1 MINNEIKAKEV
12 RLVGD
17 EEKGVRVISTVEA
30 QKLADEQ
37 GLDLIC
43 ISNHGDIPVV
53 KIGDYNK
60 FIYEKQKKE
69 KENKKKAKL
78 NSQEL
83 KEIQISDSIAE
94 NDLKTKAKN
103 IDRILK
109 EGDKVK
115 LSIRYK
121 GRMARYVS
129 EGIEKVENLEQLVTY
144 KHKIDKP
151 AKIEGNTVSMVVSPL
166 K

>member
-1 MINNEIKAKEV
+1 MINTEIKAKQV
-12 RLVGD
+12 RLVNS
-17 EEKGVRVISTVEA
+17 ETKGASIVNTVDALRDAE
-30 QKLADEQ
+30 EQ

-43 ISNHGDIPVV
+43 INGSGDIPVV
-53 KIGDYNK
+53 MIGDYSK
-60 FIYEKQKKE
+60 YLYEKQKKE

-78 NSQEL
+78 NSQEI

-129 EGIEKVENLEQLVTY
+129 EGVERIEALEQMVTF

-151 AKIEGNTVSMVVSPL
+151 AKIEGTTVSMVISPL

>member
-1 MINNEIKAKEV
+1 MINNEIKARQV
-12 RLVGD
+12 RLVTDDRGA
-17 EEKGVRVISTVEA
+17 VIVNTVDALRDAE
-30 QKLADEQ
+30 EQ

-43 ISNHGDIPVV
+43 INQSGEIPVV
-53 KIGDYNK
+53 MIGDYSK
-60 FIYEKQKKE
+60 YLYEKQKKE

-78 NSQEL
+78 NSQEV

-121 GRMARYVS
+121 GRMARYVN
-129 EGIEKVENLEQLVTY
+129 EGVERIEALEQMVTF
-144 KHKIDKP
+144 KHRIDKP
-151 AKIEGNTVSMVVSPL
+151 AKIEGTSVSMVIAPL

>member
-1 MINNEIKAKEV
+1 MINTEIKAKEV
-12 RLVGD
+12 RLVTEG
-17 EEKGVRVISTVEA
+17 EGAVIVKTVDALRDAE
-30 QKLADEQ
+30 EQ

-43 ISNHGDIPVV
+43 INNSGDIPVV

-60 FIYEKQKKE
+60 FLYEKQKKE
-69 KENKKKAKL
+69 KENKKRAKM

-94 NDLKTKAKN
+94 NDLKIKAKN

-129 EGIEKVENLEQLVTY
+129 EGVEKIEELEQLVTF

-151 AKIEGNTVSMVVSPL
+151 AKIEGNTVSMVISPL

>member
-17 EEKGVRVISTVEA
+17 EGTGARVISTVEA
-30 QKLADEQ
+30 LRLADEQ

-43 ISNHGDIPVV
+43 VSDHGEIPVV

-69 KENKKKAKL
+69 KENKKKAKM

-115 LSIRYK
+115 LVIKYK

-129 EGIEKVENLEQLVTY
+129 EGVERIEALEQMVTF
-144 KHKIDKP
+144 KHRIDKP